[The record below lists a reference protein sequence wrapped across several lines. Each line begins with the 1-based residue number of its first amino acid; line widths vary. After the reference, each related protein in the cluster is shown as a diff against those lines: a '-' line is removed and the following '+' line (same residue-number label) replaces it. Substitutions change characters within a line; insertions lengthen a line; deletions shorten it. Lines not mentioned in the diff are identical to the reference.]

1 MKLNIRILWALA
13 IVAFVVGLYG
23 VWMRLTTGHVNVA
36 YGSYVLWGLWVAM
49 YLFFVGTAAG
59 LFLIAALDVPL
70 RVRAFAGVAPVALL
84 GALVSL
90 GAGLAQIWLDL
101 GWMDRIWNVY
111 FSPNF
116 NSVMALITWGYTLF
130 GLLILVA
137 LYLTLRGVNQRLL
150 NLLMWIGIPLALYL
164 SGGVGALLGVESS
177 RLFWH
182 VGLFPAQFPVF
193 AVASGVAVMLVVI
206 GLLDAEKSPQCDEL
220 LRILAFAMIALQ
232 VVKLYFLWADYSQ
245 SLYGGVPENVAAVNA
260 VLFGPWAWAFW
271 ILQIGVGTLV
281 PLIILAVPSL
291 AKQPALAGWARD
303 VGVARLCSRACQHHL
318 PRDDGAGIRCV
329 ASGVHG
335 TRFDVSVFSDHGR
348 MAVGN
353 VARRRGGTRIPG
365 RAKVGVAPVEARVRQ
380 FSHRK
385 TISVGAAKEHAD
397 VLDRAHQICKRCYP
411 FLR

>member
-36 YGSYVLWGLWVAM
+36 YGSYVPWGLWVAM

-116 NSVMALITWGYTLF
+116 NSVMAQITWGYTLF

-206 GLLDAEKSPQCDEL
+206 GLLDAEKSPQRDEL

-291 AKQPALAGWARD
+291 AKQPALAGWAGML
-303 VGVARLCSRACQHHL
+303 VLLGFAVARANIIF
-318 PRDDGAGIRCV
+318 PAMTV
-329 ASGVHG
+329 PE
-335 TRFDVSVFSDHGR
+335 FDALRLAYTG
-348 MAVGN
+348 
-353 VARRRGGTRIPG
+353 PG
-365 RAKVGVAPVEARVRQ
+365 LTYQYFPTTEEWLLAMWL
-380 FSHRK
+380 
-385 TISVGAAKEHAD
+385 VGAAGLAFLVAQKW
-397 VLDRAHQICKRCYP
+397 VLPKLKRA
-411 FLR
+411 

>member
-36 YGSYVLWGLWVAM
+36 YGSYVPWGLWVAM

-116 NSVMALITWGYTLF
+116 NSVMAQITWGYTLF

-137 LYLTLRGVNQRLL
+137 LYLTLRGVSQRLL

-206 GLLDAEKSPQCDEL
+206 GLLDAEKSPQRDEL

-291 AKQPALAGWARD
+291 AKQPALAGWAGML
-303 VGVARLCSRACQHHL
+303 VLLGFAVARANIIF
-318 PRDDGAGIRCV
+318 PAMTV
-329 ASGVHG
+329 PE
-335 TRFDVSVFSDHGR
+335 FDALRLAYTG
-348 MAVGN
+348 
-353 VARRRGGTRIPG
+353 PG
-365 RAKVGVAPVEARVRQ
+365 LTYQYFPTTEEWLLAMWL
-380 FSHRK
+380 
-385 TISVGAAKEHAD
+385 VGAAGLAFLVAQKW
-397 VLDRAHQICKRCYP
+397 VLPKLKRA
-411 FLR
+411 